1 MERITY
7 LVVTHRR
14 PVGVMHHPAW
24 EGISVPA
31 EATEI
36 EVLNRLAGEG
46 YELVSVVPNA
56 HDTERRYYF
65 KR

>member
-1 MERITY
+1 
-7 LVVTHRR
+7 
-14 PVGVMHHPAW
+14 MHQPKW
-24 EGISVPA
+24 EGVAVPA

-46 YELVSVVPNA
+46 YELVSVVANA

-65 KR
+65 KRTAS